1 MILIIG
7 STGLLGLTVTQQLL
21 ASGHKVRAMVRTQEK
36 VTELKHL
43 GAEVVIGDLIDKPSI
58 LQACQGIDQILTA
71 VHSLVGTGKY
81 KSEYVDDLGHR
92 TLIDAAK
99 AMGVS
104 HFVYTSISGASPNH
118 PVDFWRTKY
127 NIEEYLKTS
136 GLSYTILRPSAYM
149 ELHAHIFNGK
159 SILESG
165 KTSLLGK
172 GTKPR
177 NFIAVRDVAQ
187 FVILALMDPNLKN
200 RTIDI
205 GGLHNFTN
213 NQVSELYGKI
223 ANISPKINHMPPIV
237 AKGLSVILKP
247 FQPGI
252 SRIMYMGSLPDDA
265 FNETFDPTKLLT
277 EFPIQL
283 TTLEEFIH
291 ERIIEKKN
299 DSSSM

>member
-21 ASGHKVRAMVRTQEK
+21 ASGHKVRAVVRTQEK
-36 VTELKHL
+36 AAELKHL
-43 GAEVVIGDLIDKPSI
+43 GAEIVIGDLIDKPSI
-58 LQACQGIDQILTA
+58 MRACQGIDQIFTA
-71 VHSLVGTGKY
+71 VHSLVGAGKY

-99 AMGVS
+99 AMGIS
-104 HFVYTSISGASPNH
+104 HFVYTSILGASPNH

-187 FVILALMDPNLKN
+187 FVILALTDPNLKN
-200 RTIDI
+200 RTIEI

-213 NQVSELYGKI
+213 NQVSELYGKF
-223 ANISPKINHMPPIV
+223 ANISPKINHMPPFV

-252 SRIMYMGSLPDDA
+252 SRIMYMGSLSDDA
-265 FNETFDPTKLLT
+265 FSETFDPTKLLIA
-277 EFPIQL
+277 FPMQL

-299 DSSSM
+299 NSSLV